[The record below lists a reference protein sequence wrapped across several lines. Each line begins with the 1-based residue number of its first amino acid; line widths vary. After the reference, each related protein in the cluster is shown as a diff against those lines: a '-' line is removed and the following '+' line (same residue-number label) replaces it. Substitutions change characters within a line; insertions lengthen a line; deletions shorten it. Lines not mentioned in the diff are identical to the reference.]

1 MKPFLIAT
9 AAAMMIA
16 TVADAQFKTA
26 APPPAATQTGPGT
39 IKIEAPGATTTT
51 PQPDQLETARR
62 ISREDAM
69 KMVKQKKAVYIDVRS
84 KESFDEGHLPGAIS
98 IPLSELAAH
107 YKDLPHGKF
116 LITYCA

>member
-1 MKPFLIAT
+1 
-9 AAAMMIA
+9 MMIA

-26 APPPAATQTGPGT
+26 VPPAATQTGPGT

-51 PQPDQLETARR
+51 PQPDQLATARR

-69 KMVKQKKAVYIDVRS
+69 KMVKQKKAVYVDVRS
-84 KESFDEGHLPGAIS
+84 KESYDEGHLPGAIS

-107 YKDLPHGKF
+107 YKDLPSGKF